1 MAAAQPAP
9 LLVNSSTLKQPAW
22 GKLHGSAS
30 ALAIAEASRAHDGL
44 LLVISPDMKTAQSLQ
59 ESLRFFLAE
68 SCPTLVYP
76 DWETL
81 PYDHFSPHREIVSQ
95 RLETLYRLPQLQ
107 QGILIAPVATVMQR
121 LLPIEHLNSHS
132 LLLKVGETINL
143 DQMRLRLEKSGY
155 RCVTQVM
162 EQGEFSVRGSLLD
175 LFPMAR
181 KSPYRIDLFDDE
193 IDTIRTFNPED
204 QRSLDQVE
212 QIHLLPAREFP
223 LDEAAIKRF
232 RTRFRETFDV
242 VANDSPIYRDVS
254 NGIAP
259 AGIEYYQPLFFE
271 QLSQLNDYLPDNT
284 LSLALDGC
292 QSAAEL
298 FWQQL
303 ESRFE
308 QRRHDSE
315 RPLLAPEQLF
325 LPSSELEKVLA
336 NSLSLQ
342 SFKQEQGHNFASELP
357 PKLMIDSHQEN
368 PLAALKTFLDQFDG
382 KVLLLAE
389 SAGRREALLELLR
402 DNQLTPKQSKSWPWF
417 LNAKSKLYLGEA
429 TLEEGLHLPQAGIS
443 VIVESQLLGERVR
456 QNRRR
461 SRPTRDADAVI
472 ANLTDLHLG
481 APVVHIDHGV
491 GRYSGMVTLEV
502 GGLETEFLLLEYA
515 KNDKLYVPV
524 SALNLISRY
533 SGSNPDNAPL
543 HRLGGEQWQRLK
555 RKAAEKVHDVA
566 AELLE
571 IHAQRAARGGH
582 GFKINPLEQA
592 TFAEAFP
599 FEETPDQLAA
609 INAVQADMTQSQS
622 MDRVVC
628 GDVGFGKTEVAM
640 RAAFTAANG
649 GRQVAV
655 LVPTTLL
662 AQQHQQNFLDR
673 FADWPFRI
681 ESLSR
686 FRSKKEQDES
696 LKALA
701 EGKVDIIIGTHKL
714 LQKSIKFKNL
724 GLVIIDEEHRFGV
737 RHKEQ
742 LKTMRAEVDILTL
755 TATPIPR
762 TLNMSLAGMRDL
774 SIIATAPAHR
784 HAIKT
789 FVSQWQDELIEEA
802 CRREL
807 ARGGQIYFL
816 HNEVKTIDLIASQI
830 EAILPEAQIRVA
842 HGQMREQE
850 LEQVTLDFYHQ
861 RFNILV
867 CTTIIESGIDI
878 PTANT
883 IIINR
888 ADKLG
893 LAQLHQLRGRVG
905 RSHHRAYAYLFTPP
919 KKLMTSD
926 AQKRLSAIEALE
938 ELGVGFTLAS
948 HDLEIRGAGELLG
961 DGQSGQIQEIGFTLY
976 QELLARAVKALKEGK
991 HLSLDQPLEA
1001 ESEVDLH
1008 LPALLPSDYVVD
1020 VHNRL
1025 ILYKRI
1031 ASAADKSELRE
1042 LQVELIDRFGLLPEQ
1057 TKNLFRLS
1065 ELKLRVKSLGIQK
1078 LDANAHGGRL
1088 LMDDQADID
1097 IGHVIQL
1104 IQLLPNVYRFE
1115 PPHVLRFS
1123 AELQEVE
1130 TRFDFIDKLLEK
1142 IRKTP

>member
-1 MAAAQPAP
+1 MAAVKPIS
-9 LLVNSSTLKQPAW
+9 LLVNPNHLQQPSW
-22 GKLHGSAS
+22 GQLYGSAS
-30 ALAIAEASRAHDGL
+30 ALAIAEAAHSHDGL
-44 LLVISPDMKTAQSLQ
+44 LLVITPDMKTAQSLHA
-59 ESLRFFLAE
+59 SLSFFLDE
-68 SCPTLVYP
+68 QHPTLIYP

-95 RLETLYRLPQLQ
+95 RLETLYRLPQLK

-121 LLPIEHLNSHS
+121 LLPIDYLNAHS
-132 LLLKVGETINL
+132 LMLEVGEVIDL
-143 DQMRLRLEKSGY
+143 DQMRLQLDKSGY
-155 RCVTQVM
+155 RLVTQVM
-162 EQGEFSVRGSLLD
+162 EQGEFAVRGSLLD
-175 LFPMAR
+175 LFPMGS
-181 KSPYRIDLFDDE
+181 KTPYRIDLFDDE

-204 QRSLDQVE
+204 QRSLEKVR

-223 LDEAAIKRF
+223 LDENAIKRF
-232 RTRFRETFDV
+232 RSAFRERFDV

-271 QLSQLNDYLPDNT
+271 RLSQLSDYLPDNT
-284 LSLALDGC
+284 LTLALDEC

-303 ESRFE
+303 NSRFE
-308 QRRHDSE
+308 QRRHDPE
-315 RPLLAPEQLF
+315 RPLLNPNQLF
-325 LPSSELEKVLA
+325 LPNEELTLILNK
-336 NSLSLQ
+336 SLSLQ
-342 SFKQEQGHNFASELP
+342 SFKQENGHNFASELP
-357 PKLMIDSHQEN
+357 PKLAIDSRAES
-368 PLAALKTFLDQFDG
+368 PLAALKEFLNEFDG
-382 KVLLLAE
+382 KVLLLTE

-402 DNQLTPKQSKSWPWF
+402 DNQLNPKLSKSWPWF
-417 LNAKSKLYLGEA
+417 LNAKGTLYLAEGS
-429 TLEEGLHLPQAGIS
+429 LEEGLQLPTAGVA

-461 SRPTRDADAVI
+461 RPTRDADAVI

-515 KNDKLYVPV
+515 KQDKLYVPV

-543 HRLGGEQWQRLK
+543 HRLGGEQWQKVK
-555 RKAAEKVHDVA
+555 RKATEKIHDVA

-571 IHAQRAARGGH
+571 IHAQRASRGGH
-582 GFKINPLEQA
+582 GFKISPTEQMQ
-592 TFAEAFP
+592 FAEAFP
-599 FEETPDQLAA
+599 FEETPDQLTA
-609 INAVQADMTQSQS
+609 INAVQADMRQSQS

-649 GRQVAV
+649 GRQVAI

-662 AQQHQQNFLDR
+662 AQQHYQNFLDR

-686 FRSKKEQDES
+686 FRSKKQQDDS
-696 LKALA
+696 LLALA

-742 LKTMRAEVDILTL
+742 LKTLRAEVDILTL

-774 SIIATAPAHR
+774 SIIATPPAHR

-816 HNEVKTIDLIASQI
+816 HNEVKSIDLIARQI
-830 EAILPEAQIRVA
+830 EALLPEAQIRVA

-850 LEQVTLDFYHQ
+850 LEQ
-861 RFNILV
+861 
-867 CTTIIESGIDI
+867 
-878 PTANT
+878 
-883 IIINR
+883 
-888 ADKLG
+888 
-893 LAQLHQLRGRVG
+893 
-905 RSHHRAYAYLFTPP
+905 
-919 KKLMTSD
+919 
-926 AQKRLSAIEALE
+926 
-938 ELGVGFTLAS
+938 
-948 HDLEIRGAGELLG
+948 
-961 DGQSGQIQEIGFTLY
+961 
-976 QELLARAVKALKEGK
+976 
-991 HLSLDQPLEA
+991 
-1001 ESEVDLH
+1001 
-1008 LPALLPSDYVVD
+1008 
-1020 VHNRL
+1020 
-1025 ILYKRI
+1025 
-1031 ASAADKSELRE
+1031 
-1042 LQVELIDRFGLLPEQ
+1042 
-1057 TKNLFRLS
+1057 
-1065 ELKLRVKSLGIQK
+1065 
-1078 LDANAHGGRL
+1078 
-1088 LMDDQADID
+1088 
-1097 IGHVIQL
+1097 
-1104 IQLLPNVYRFE
+1104 
-1115 PPHVLRFS
+1115 
-1123 AELQEVE
+1123 
-1130 TRFDFIDKLLEK
+1130 
-1142 IRKTP
+1142 